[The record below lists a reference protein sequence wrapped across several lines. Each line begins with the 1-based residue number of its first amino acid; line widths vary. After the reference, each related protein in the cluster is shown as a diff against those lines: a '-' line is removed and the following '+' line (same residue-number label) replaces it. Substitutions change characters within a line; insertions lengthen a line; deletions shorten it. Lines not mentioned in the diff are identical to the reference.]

1 MRKPLVTL
9 FTRMACLGA
18 ACIGLATTPVK
29 AAYDFGPFPKGT
41 SPQEVGPRIVENFI
55 PRWPRLT
62 PQDGT
67 IHYAE
72 ACTWYGALTFAKLAG
87 RADLTEQLIRRYD
100 PLLLPQY
107 QKIVPDKAHVDWE
120 VWGIVP
126 LEIYLQTKDEKYRP
140 IGLMRAD
147 RQWENPIEGGLSPQ
161 TRYWIDDMYMIAAI
175 QTQAYRAT
183 GNKVYLERIAIEMV
197 PYLDKL
203 QQPNGLFF
211 HGMSEEKGRFYWGRG
226 NGWMAAGMTEL
237 LREVPPTDPNY
248 PRIME
253 GYRKMMAGLLA
264 TQGEDGM
271 WRQLLDIPTAWQETS
286 GTAMFTFAFITGVK
300 NGWLDAQT
308 YGPAAR
314 KAWLALVQN
323 YIDEDGNVRDVCQ
336 GMGQRA
342 SVEGYLAAQ
351 KVLGDYHGQAPILW
365 CASALLR

>member
-1 MRKPLVTL
+1 MIASLASLFSRVT
-9 FTRMACLGA
+9 
-18 ACIGLATTPVK
+18 GLAVALATFAAVP
-29 AAYDFGPFPKGT
+29 AEAYDFGPFPKCT
-41 SPQEVGPRIVENFI
+41 SPQEVGPRIVENFL

-72 ACTWYGALTFAKLAG
+72 ACTWYGALTFARLAG
-87 RADLTEQLIRRYD
+87 RPDLTEKIIRRYD
-100 PLLLPQY
+100 PLLLPEY

-120 VWGIVP
+120 VWGIVT
-126 LEIYLQTKDEKYRP
+126 LEIYLQTKDEKYRAP
-140 IGLMRAD
+140 GLMRAD
-147 RQWENPIEGGLSPQ
+147 RQWENPIEGGMSPQ
-161 TRYWIDDMYMIAAI
+161 TRYWIDDMYMISAI

-183 GNKVYLERIAIEMV
+183 GNPVYLERIALQMV
-197 PYLDKL
+197 PYLEKL

-211 HGMSEEKGRFYWGRG
+211 HGMSAEKGRFYWGRG

-237 LREVPPTDPNY
+237 LREVPKTNPHY
-248 PRIME
+248 PRILE
-253 GYRKMMAGLLA
+253 GYRKMMAALLA
-264 TQGEDGM
+264 AQGPDGM
-271 WRQLLDIPTAWQETS
+271 WRQLLDVPEAWPETS

-300 NGWLDAQT
+300 NGWLDAET

-323 YIDEDGNVRDVCQ
+323 YIDENGNVRDVCQ
-336 GMGQRA
+336 GMGQRV
-342 SVEGYLAAQ
+342 SVEAYLAAR